1 MRELNKREKII
12 IATVAIAL
20 VVFIVQRLIV
30 EPQSRRLSKARKEL
44 ASISEQYSSLL
55 PKLAGFKNLRTEVVS
70 KERQLASLEEV
81 LSYKAE
87 PGEIIH
93 EVSRQAQVYGLQL
106 DHLRP
111 QRTTVLR
118 SRAGKA
124 EEFRQLVLNLGIRGR
139 YEQLGEFISSL
150 EEQPFYVKVAEL
162 KVERGRERPQLLEI
176 RLQLEIVVRS

>member
-30 EPQSRRLSKARKEL
+30 EPQSQRLSKARKEL
-44 ASISEQYSSLL
+44 ASITEQYSSLL
-55 PKLAGFKNLRTEVVS
+55 PKLAGFKNLRSELVS
-70 KERQLASLEEV
+70 KERQLASLEAA
-81 LSYKAE
+81 LSHKAE
-87 PGEIIH
+87 PAEIIH
-93 EVSRQAQVYGLQL
+93 EVSRQAQVHGLQL

-118 SRAGKA
+118 SRAGRA
-124 EEFRQLVLNLGIRGR
+124 GEFRQLVLNLGIRGR
-139 YEQLGEFISSL
+139 YEQLGAFISSL

-162 KVERGRERPQLLEI
+162 RVERGRERPQFLEI
-176 RLQLEIVVRS
+176 QLQLEIVVRT